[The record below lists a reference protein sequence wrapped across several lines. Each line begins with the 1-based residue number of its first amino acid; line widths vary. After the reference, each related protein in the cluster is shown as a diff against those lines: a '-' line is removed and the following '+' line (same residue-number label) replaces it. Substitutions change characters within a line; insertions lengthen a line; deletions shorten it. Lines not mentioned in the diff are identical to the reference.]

1 MVENDIFSRVLG
13 ILQDFIDLPN
23 ILKEDE
29 QEFLEKFNIKIN
41 QGKQANQQ
49 FIIHLHGRSI
59 QDILE
64 QIKQELLKQL
74 EEYSLIFNVLNLEET
89 SSQKNSLKELE
100 NYCSDVVKNSE
111 IWNIFITGG
120 YQQWFNNKLKK
131 DHTPQDDQNEKIP
144 KGE

>member
-1 MVENDIFSRVLG
+1 M
-13 ILQDFIDLPN
+13 
-23 ILKEDE
+23 LKKNE

-59 QDILE
+59 QNILE

-74 EEYSLIFNVLNLEET
+74 RQYPLIFNVLNLEET
-89 SSQKNSLKELE
+89 FSQKNSLKELE
-100 NYCSDVVKNSE
+100 NYCSDIIKNSE

-120 YQQWFNNKLKK
+120 YQQWFNKMVKK
-131 DHTPQDDQNEKIP
+131 DHTPQDDQSEKTP
-144 KGE
+144 KRE